1 MDPWMIFVQVILA
14 EGKMDKKKSAW
25 CTAVPWALW
34 IACSV
39 GVKWGLL
46 VYPSLENFQEV
57 SPAWTFHWDH
67 HFPVI
72 IPSLD
77 SIFLEGGLALGGM
90 PLDFHDILMVAM
102 SYSVISTWAFSLT
115 AVGPAELIQDS
126 NVMSDESYWDALIL
140 ILIEFGPVWSS
151 CGEATE
157 NLGTPWVLKI
167 YLYLQQPG
175 TMETSTDVQLAKEL
189 SKNAAGQK
197 TKSGQMD
204 TLKSVAR
211 VTKLEDRCFT
221 PPQEVLEFY
230 MEAEVQNDFQ
240 VPF

>member
-1 MDPWMIFVQVILA
+1 MIHVSLQNSSNKNFHFSSLKTHQYHIRFGGEFYFPPPKKWTFRLLSCPLFQPVLVGSEDPPNWWIRVMIFVQVILA

-46 VYPSLENFQEV
+46 VYPSLEKFQEV

-67 HFPVI
+67 HFPFI

-77 SIFLEGGLALGGM
+77 SIFLEGGLALGV

-140 ILIEFGPVWSS
+140 ILIEFGPAA
-151 CGEATE
+151 GK
-157 NLGTPWVLKI
+157 LLKI
-167 YLYLQQPG
+167 SAPRG
-175 TMETSTDVQLAKEL
+175 S
-189 SKNAAGQK
+189 
-197 TKSGQMD
+197 
-204 TLKSVAR
+204 
-211 VTKLEDRCFT
+211 
-221 PPQEVLEFY
+221 
-230 MEAEVQNDFQ
+230 
-240 VPF
+240 